1 MLIVDRIEAPLAVCE
16 GDGGQVE
23 IPLSE
28 LPETVKEGD
37 VLIRTEEGYQV
48 DAEEPSRRRKKI
60 SALFQSLLES

>member
-28 LPETVKEGD
+28 LPETVREGD
-37 VLIRTEEGYQV
+37 VLIRTEEG
-48 DAEEPSRRRKKI
+48 
-60 SALFQSLLES
+60 